1 MRTQVAIVGAGPA
14 GLLLSHLL
22 HLRGISSVVIELR
35 SRRAIEAT
43 IRAGVLEQST
53 VDVMIEAGVGE
64 RLKREGR
71 VHQGLELRFGGR
83 GHRINLYELT
93 GGRVITVYPQ
103 HEVLKDLIKARL
115 DVDGPVLFEV
125 TNVNPYDVDTSE
137 PKVRFVQSGKT
148 QELSC
153 DFIVGCDGSHGVCR
167 AAIPERSRKDYVR
180 TYPFGWFGILA
191 EAPPSS
197 DRTDLRAP

>member
-1 MRTQVAIVGAGPA
+1 M
-14 GLLLSHLL
+14 
-22 HLRGISSVVIELR
+22 
-35 SRRAIEAT
+35 
-43 IRAGVLEQST
+43 LEQST

-83 GHRINLYELT
+83 GNRINLYELT

-191 EAPPSS
+191 EARLLQPN
-197 DRTDLRAP
+197 